1 MSRVHRK
8 TGLSSRSS
16 KDRLSATVRFPR
28 WITIPFI
35 MIIGLILWVGV
46 LSDSSGR
53 LTMPGTVAILY
64 VAAVIGVA
72 SLLAYTDRKR
82 NIADKN
88 SKARTGS
95 RTRHKTVVR

>member
-1 MSRVHRK
+1 MSRVHRE

-16 KDRLSATVRFPR
+16 KGRLSRTVPFPG

-53 LTMPGTVAILY
+53 LTMPGTGAILY
-64 VAAVIGVA
+64 VAVVIGVA
-72 SLLAYTDRKR
+72 SLLAYRDRKR
-82 NIADKN
+82 NIAGKGKN
-88 SKARTGS
+88 GTGS